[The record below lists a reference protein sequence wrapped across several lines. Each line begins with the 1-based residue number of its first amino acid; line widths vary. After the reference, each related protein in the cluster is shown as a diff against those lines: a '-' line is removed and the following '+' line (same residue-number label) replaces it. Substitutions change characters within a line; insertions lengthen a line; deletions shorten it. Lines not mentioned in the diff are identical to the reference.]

1 MNAYAGL
8 KAVFK
13 REFRG
18 YFVSPL
24 GYIILIAFLVTCGVL
39 TISRD
44 IGRFLELRNASLAP
58 FFAQLPLV
66 FAVLVPAVAMRLW
79 AEERKTGTVE
89 LLFTLPI
96 TLRASYLGKF
106 FTGWGFLSVAL
117 ALTFPIVIV
126 VAWLGDPDW
135 GVILTGYLG
144 SALCAGFYL
153 AVGMLFSAVTKNQ
166 VIAFILGLAVSLIF
180 LQIGQPQSLELIGN
194 LFGAYMEQLASSL
207 SINDHF
213 NSLSR
218 GLIELRTLAFFGF
231 STLCWLVIGM
241 LMLNE
246 VKAS

>member
-1 MNAYAGL
+1 MSAYTGL

-18 YFVSPL
+18 YFVTPL
-24 GYIILIAFLVTCGVL
+24 GYIILVAFLITCGLL

-44 IGRFLELRNASLAP
+44 IGRFLELRNASMGP

-106 FTGWGFLSVAL
+106 FAGWGFLTVAL
-117 ALTFPIVIV
+117 ALTFPIVLV

-144 SALCAGFYL
+144 SALCAGSYL
-153 AVGMLFSAVTKNQ
+153 AIGMLFSAITKNQ

-180 LQIGQPQSLELIGN
+180 LKIGQPQSLESIGN
-194 LFGAYMEQLASSL
+194 VFGAYVEQLAGSL

-218 GLIELRTLAFFGF
+218 GLIELRTLAFFGL

-241 LMLNE
+241 FMLNE